1 MVSLLGDKCKCAVL
15 RWVSPRHYT
24 VDPIVTTIGNPIKC
38 HKERLSLQ
46 PLMIPPKRIDIFP
59 PDWGMLRR
67 STCVHIF
74 LQTGIQI
81 IILETYRLQDDVFGY
96 ELQFLLSIN
105 EVLPVFHNLNYKL

>member
-1 MVSLLGDKCKCAVL
+1 
-15 RWVSPRHYT
+15 
-24 VDPIVTTIGNPIKC
+24 
-38 HKERLSLQ
+38 
-46 PLMIPPKRIDIFP
+46 MIPPKRIDIFP

-67 STCVHIF
+67 STCVQIF